1 MKVFC
6 LGGAG
11 RIARE
16 AILDLV
22 QFSDFETI
30 TVADVNEEQ
39 GQAVVNWLDDPRVNF
54 VKVNVNDREDTIA
67 KMRGYDIVLDG
78 TTIALNGLTASLIA
92 EAGCHGLNLNGF
104 GDEDPYH
111 DVFVQNNKTFIAGFG
126 AGPGVTQMMA
136 MHAANKLDKVDT
148 VRVSHGAYRP
158 FAFSKAITETT
169 CYEYIPELPTRVVFE
184 NGEYLQVPPFSRPRE
199 IELPAPYGKNTQY
212 IIPHGETKTL
222 SKALVDK
229 GIQLV
234 ECRGTWPQ
242 PNMRLLKALYEYGFV
257 RNDEI
262 EWNGTK
268 FGIMDAIGEYLS
280 QSEEG
285 QNTELY
291 GYALHVEVIGWK
303 DGTQYQYIM
312 THTHPASDG
321 SVEGWEGLRAYT
333 RNVAIP
339 AAIATDLI
347 AKGHVGKPG
356 ILLPEYAFDPQT
368 IFEELKKRDLYIH
381 ESVSVLSEE
390 KAGASVS
397 TL

>member
-16 AILDLV
+16 AVLDLV
-22 QFSDFETI
+22 QHSNFEKI
-30 TVADVNEEQ
+30 TVGDVNEVQ
-39 GQAVVNWLDDPRVNF
+39 GQEVVAWLNDPRVNF
-54 VKVNVNDREDTIA
+54 VTVDVNNREDTVN

-111 DVFVQNNKTFIAGFG
+111 ETFVQNGKTFIAGFG
-126 AGPGVTQMMA
+126 MGPGVTQMMA
-136 MHAANKLDKVDT
+136 MHVANKLDKVDT
-148 VRVSHGAYRP
+148 IRVSHGAYRP

-169 CYEYIPELPTRVVFE
+169 CYEYIPELPTRIVFE
-184 NGEYLQVPPFSRPRE
+184 DGKYIQVPPFARPRE
-199 IELPAPYGKNTQY
+199 IELPEPYGKNIQY

-222 SKALVDK
+222 SKALEHK

-242 PNMRLLKALYEYGFV
+242 PNMKLLKALYEYGIV

-262 EWNGTK
+262 EMNGTK

-280 QSEEG
+280 QSQEG

-291 GYALHVEVIGWK
+291 GYALHVEVVGWK
-303 DGTQYQYIM
+303 DGTQYQHTL
-312 THTHPASDG
+312 THSHPASDG
-321 SVEGWEGLRAYT
+321 SVEGWEKLRAYT

-339 AAIATDLI
+339 AAIATELV
-347 AKGHVGKPG
+347 AKGYVQKKG
-356 ILLPEYAFDPQT
+356 IVLPEHAFNPAD
-368 IFEELKKRDLYIH
+368 IFEELKKRELYIH
-381 ESVSVLSEE
+381 ENVKILSEE
-390 KAGASVS
+390 KAEVYSY